1 MPNTYTWKF
10 PRLDVYPT
18 YETVTDAVFQVHWR
32 LTADNGAGRT
42 EESYGVQ
49 ECGPIDLAEF
59 IPFEDLTE
67 SEVQGWVETQMGSTE
82 LNQVKSDLD
91 TRLQEAVAP
100 TRVSLPPPWP

>member
-1 MPNTYTWKF
+1 MPNTYVWQF

-18 YETVTDAVFQVHWR
+18 YETVTDAVFQVYWR

-49 ECGPIDLAEF
+49 PCGPIDPENF
-59 IPFEDLTE
+59 TPYEDLTE
-67 SEVQGWVETQMGSTE
+67 TEVQDWVETQMGSE

-91 TRLQEAVAP
+91 ARIQEAVAP
-100 TRVSLPPPWP
+100 TKVSLPPPWT